1 MDSRQYRLWGK
12 SSMSKLFIANDI
24 SFARAVRVLLLMVLA
39 AVPSLPQAS
48 DGNIVG
54 SVSDQTSAAVGN
66 AAITLVNVSTGVKRT
81 TATDSTGSYR
91 FPNVQV
97 GNYDITAQAGG
108 FAAQTLKN
116 VTVELNRTVTANLRL
131 AIGSVATTVDVIEAP
146 AVIDTITSQLASTYD
161 SRASLQLN
169 MASNVSGFSNLG
181 AINLSLLSAG
191 VASSGGVGYGIGPS
205 VGGQRPTNNN
215 FVIDGV
221 DNNRRDVTGPVA
233 VISNEATGEFTL
245 IQNMMSPEFGH
256 SSGGTFNV
264 VPKTGTNDLHGS
276 IYEYFQNRNLNAL
289 DASFKRQGITDRQ
302 RLDQNRLGATVGGP
316 IRKNKIFYFGDF
328 EYIPY
333 GQAGTPA
340 SAVYAPTASGVAM
353 IDSMPGINQTNWQ
366 VFKQFVPAAPAA
378 SSTTK
383 VGGQNVPIGILP
395 IIAPFYIDSYNY
407 VGNLDYVASD
417 KNQFRFRLVGNNQR
431 SIDNMATLPE
441 FFSNNPVNSYVV
453 SLSHLHDFSP
463 TMFNE
468 ARFAYT
474 RYFSDFPVGA
484 FNYPGLDQFPNLTFT
499 TDLNLQLG
507 PDPNAP
513 QSTSINTYTFNDNLS
528 KIIGRHTLKFGYDV
542 RRVIA
547 PQFFVQRV
555 RGDYGYTSLG
565 RYLFDQ
571 VPDDIGERSFGA
583 SAFWGNLW
591 SHYAYVNDDFRIRTN
606 LTLNLGLRYE
616 YVGVPAGNTTQS
628 LNSVA
633 SVPGAIDFRA
643 PSAQKANW
651 APRVGLA
658 WSPRGSDSL
667 TVRAGFGIAYD
678 QAYQNLGILS
688 LPPQFFTTSDV
699 DLSSNAS
706 GFLAGGGLTPPSQS
720 GTTLGATDAR
730 ALTSAFVPDQKRPYS
745 INWTIGV
752 NKVFARDYA
761 VEIRYLGTR
770 GVNLPAQT
778 RLNAASVVTPSNSLP
793 TYLNTPSQAQLDS
806 LTLTLDQLKAEAA
819 AQRNTLAPLGFEQ
832 FITAFMPIGNSTYH
846 GLATQLNKRFA
857 HNLQFIGSYTWSHNI
872 DDGAATVFSTLIQPR
887 RPQDFQNYTA
897 ERASSALDRRQRFSM
912 SWIYETPW
920 FSRNENRLL
929 RSVLGNYTFS
939 GTYIAESPML
949 ATVQSGL
956 DSNLNGDSA
965 GDRAI
970 INPAGDANLGSGVT
984 PLTNS
989 GGAVVA
995 YVADNPNARYILAE
1009 QGAYANSGRSTLPLR
1024 GINNFDLSFS
1034 KRIPITEHKLI
1045 DFRAEMYNAFN
1056 HSQFTPGEISNAYLK
1071 TRTDTR
1077 NYLIPSNQD
1086 FNNPETAF
1094 GNNAR
1099 TIQLALRFQF

>member
-1 MDSRQYRLWGK
+1 MSNISMHSLRSIRLAP
-12 SSMSKLFIANDI
+12 I
-24 SFARAVRVLLLMVLA
+24 LLLIVTTAQSL
-39 AVPSLPQAS
+39 LPQAS

-54 SVSDQTSAAVGN
+54 VVLDQTDAAVER
-66 AAITLVNVSTGVKRT
+66 ASVTLTNSETGVSRT
-81 TATDSTGSYR
+81 TGTDNTGSYR
-91 FPNVQV
+91 FGNVPV
-97 GNYDITAQAGG
+97 GTYDITVAASG
-108 FAAQTLKN
+108 FAKQALKN
-116 VTVELNRTVTANLRL
+116 VSVELNRTVTANLRL
-131 AIGSVATTVDVIEAP
+131 SVGSVSATVDVIEAA
-146 AVIDTITSQLASTYD
+146 AVIDTTTSQLASTYD

-191 VASSGGVGYGIGPS
+191 VASSGGLGYGIGPS

-215 FVIDGV
+215 FVIDGI
-221 DNNRRDVTGPVA
+221 DNNRRDITGPIA
-233 VISNEATGEFTL
+233 TISNEATGEFTL

-264 VPKTGTNDLHGS
+264 VPRTGTNEVHGA
-276 IYEYFQNRNLNAL
+276 IYDYFQNRNLNAL

-302 RLDQNRLGATVGGP
+302 RLDQNRLGGSLGGP
-316 IRKNKIFYFGDF
+316 IRKNRLFYFGNF
-328 EYIPY
+328 EYTPY

-340 SAVYAPTASGVAM
+340 SAVHAPTAEGVAM
-353 IDSMPGINQTNWQ
+353 IDNMPGVNQTNWQ
-366 VFKQFVPAAPAA
+366 IFKQFVQAAPAA
-378 SSTTK
+378 SGTTN
-383 VGGQNVPIGILP
+383 VGGQNIPIGILP

-407 VGNLDYVASD
+407 VGNVDYVASD
-417 KNQFRFRLVGNNQR
+417 KDQFRFRLVGNNQR
-431 SIDNMATLPE
+431 SIDNMATLPT

-453 SLSHLHDFSP
+453 SLSNLHDFSP

-468 ARFAYT
+468 ARLSYT
-474 RYFSDFPVGA
+474 RYFSDFPVGS
-484 FNYPGLDQFPNLTFT
+484 FTFPGLDQFPNLAFN

-513 QSTSINTYTFNDNLS
+513 QSTVINTYTFNDNLS
-528 KIIGRHTLKFGYDV
+528 RIIGRHTLKFGYDV

-555 RGDYGYTSLG
+555 RGDYQYTTFG

-591 SHYAYVNDDFRIRTN
+591 SHYAYANDDFRIRPN

-616 YVGVPAGNTTQS
+616 YVGVPAGNTTQA

-633 SVPGAIDFRA
+633 SVPGVIDFRA
-643 PSAQKANW
+643 PTAQKTSW

-667 TVRAGFGIAYD
+667 TVRAGFGLAYD
-678 QAYQNLGILS
+678 QMYQNLGILS

-699 DLSSNAS
+699 DLSSNAT
-706 GFLAGGGLTPPSQS
+706 GFLANGGLTAPPQL
-720 GTTLGATDAR
+720 GTSSSAADAR

-745 INWTIGV
+745 VNWTFGIH
-752 NKVFARDYA
+752 KVFARDYDIE
-761 VEIRYLGTR
+761 VRYLGTR

-778 RLNAASVVTPSNSLP
+778 RLNAASVVTPTNSLP
-793 TYLNTPSQAQLDS
+793 TYLSAPSQAELDNSS
-806 LTLTLDQLKAEAA
+806 LSLDQLTAQAV
-819 AQRNTLAPLGFEQ
+819 AQRNTLASLGFQQ
-832 FITAFMPIGNSTYH
+832 FITAFMPIGNSSYH
-846 GLATQLNKRFA
+846 GLATQVNKRFS
-857 HNLQFIGSYTWSHNI
+857 HNLQFMGSYTWSHNI

-887 RPQDFQNYTA
+887 RPQDFQNYA
-897 ERASSALDRRQRFSM
+897 PERASSALDRRQRFSM
-912 SWIYETPW
+912 NWVYDTPW
-920 FSRNENRLL
+920 FSRSDNRLL
-929 RSVLGNYTFS
+929 RSTLGNYTLS
-939 GTYIAESPML
+939 GTYIAESAML

-965 GDRAI
+965 GDRVI
-970 INPAGDANLGSGVT
+970 VNPAGDAATGSGVT

-989 GGAVVA
+989 AGGIVA
-995 YVADNPNARYILAE
+995 YLATNPNARYILAGA
-1009 QGAYANSGRSTLPLR
+1009 GAYANSGRSTLPLR

-1034 KRIPITEHKLI
+1034 KRFPVTEHKLI
-1045 DFRAEMYNAFN
+1045 EFRAEMYNAFN
-1056 HSQFTPGEISNAYLK
+1056 HSQFTPGKLNNAYLQ

-1077 NYLIPSNQD
+1077 NYLIPSNVD
-1086 FNNPETAF
+1086 FNNPEVAF
-1094 GNNAR
+1094 ANNAR
-1099 TIQLALRFQF
+1099 TIQLALRFRF